1 MGILMQR
8 TKLKSAI
15 GVSVLVA
22 ALGLV
27 SAPLLAQPAVHA
39 KFDPASEMSIAGIVT
54 YVDWKNPRAHVFV
67 NVSDGATVT
76 NWAVELESPLVLR
89 GSGWSAASVKPG
101 DKIDVKGIR
110 ARDGSRQ
117 IWSESM
123 TVAGRPVFTLKD
135 LAPAAPA
142 QKAPAPRGSDGKIL
156 LGAASGYW
164 GFPSEHA
171 LVEDGVAVEVDSYG
185 QLANLADASKVAPLQ
200 PWALALYRH
209 RQARNLRD
217 DPMFINCKPPGGPRQ
232 YQSDLGIKFV
242 EDKVNQRIFILMGSG
257 NHNYRIIYMDGREK
271 VGSVTG
277 DDDNPLYYGRSIGK
291 WEGDTLV
298 VSTKGFNED
307 FWMTNGGLPHTSSL
321 ALTEKFTR
329 ANMNTLQYEVAIED
343 AGAYTR
349 PWTASW
355 TMQWVPGQ
363 ELPIFFC
370 QDNRP

>member
-1 MGILMQR
+1 MQR
-8 TKLKSAI
+8 TKFKSAI
-15 GVSVLVA
+15 GASVLVA

-39 KFDPASEMSIAGIVT
+39 KFDPASEMSISGIVT

-67 NVSDGATVT
+67 NVRDGSSVT

-89 GSGWSAASVKPG
+89 GSGWSAGSVKPG

-171 LVEDGVAVEVDSYG
+171 LVEDGVEVDVDNYG
-185 QLANLADASKVAPLQ
+185 QLANLADAGKVAPLQ

-209 RQARNLRD
+209 RQERNLRD

-232 YQSDLGIKFV
+232 YQSDLGFKFV
-242 EDKVNQRIFILMGSG
+242 EDKANQRIFVMIGSG
-257 NHNYRIIYMDGREK
+257 NRNYRIIYMDGRAQ

-277 DDDNPLYYGRSIGK
+277 DDDNPLYYGRAQGK

-298 VSTKGFNED
+298 VNTRGFNED
-307 FWMTNGGLPHTSSL
+307 FWLTNGGLPHTGSL
-321 ALTEKFTR
+321 VLNERFTR
-329 ANMNTLQYEVAIED
+329 TDMNTLQYEVEIED
-343 AGAYTR
+343 SGAYTR
-349 PWTASW
+349 PWKASW
-355 TMQWVPGQ
+355 AMQWVPDQ
-363 ELPIFFC
+363 EVPIFFC